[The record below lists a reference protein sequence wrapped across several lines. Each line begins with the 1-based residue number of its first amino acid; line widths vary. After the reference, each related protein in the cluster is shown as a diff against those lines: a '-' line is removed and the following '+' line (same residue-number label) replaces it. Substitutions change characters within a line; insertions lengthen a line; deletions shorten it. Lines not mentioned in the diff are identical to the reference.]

1 MSKMRLGFS
10 GWAMRELPVEQQ
22 IAIVCKAGYA
32 SMALVSGPTFGLDAL
47 TADAAERKRI
57 RRLLGDAG
65 LELSAVCGHATL
77 VDPDPAKVAANA
89 DRIRA
94 TVDLAADLAGPEG
107 PPCVVS
113 MGYGTPETYEQD
125 REVIADRFGDLAQ
138 YAVKRGVVIALEP
151 HVGQA
156 FDQPEKVVWLIERI
170 GSPGYRANLDNSHFE
185 CMGRDLDEYLPL
197 LLPYSVHTELKD
209 QRGIYPNHE
218 YLVPG
223 EGDFD
228 YARYLTAME
237 QAGYD
242 GCITV
247 EISVMVQRR
256 PGYDPAEVARRSF
269 ATLLAAE
276 QASGVTLAHR

>member
-1 MSKMRLGFS
+1 MREMRLGFS
-10 GWAMRELPVEQQ
+10 GWAMREYPVERQV
-22 IAIVCKAGYA
+22 AIVRDAGYA

-57 RRLLGDAG
+57 RRLLDDAG

-77 VDPDPAKVAANA
+77 LDPDPEKVAANA
-89 DRIRA
+89 ERIRA

-113 MGYGTPETYEQD
+113 MAYGTPETYEQD
-125 REVIADRFGDLAQ
+125 RELIAERFGELAE
-138 YAVKRGVVIALEP
+138 YAVKRGIVIALEP

-156 FDQPEKVVWLIERI
+156 FDQPEKVAWLMERI
-170 GSPGYRANLDNSHFE
+170 DSPGYRANLDNSHFE

-197 LLPYSVHTELKD
+197 VLPYSVHTELKD
-209 QRGIYPNHE
+209 QRGRYPNHE

-228 YARYLTAME
+228 YARYLSALDR
-237 QAGYD
+237 AGYA
-242 GCITV
+242 GCVTV
-247 EISVMVQRR
+247 EISVMVQWR

-276 QASGVTLAHR
+276 QASGVSLVHR